1 MEVHSKKLQSPEPG
15 VDGLD
20 KSLGKRT
27 RVLVVKNIKI
37 KLKTVAGRVL

>member
-1 MEVHSKKLQSPEPG
+1 MEVYSKKLKKPEPG

-27 RVLVVKNIKI
+27 RMLAVKNIKI
-37 KLKTVAGRVL
+37 KLKKVAGTVL